1 MKKLL
6 LGLACFALI
15 FSISSFGLAKKIT
28 VACDT
33 NFPPFEFK
41 DPQTGEQTGFD
52 VELWAAIAK
61 KIDLEYELQPMDFND
76 IIPGL
81 ESGQLDVGIAGMT
94 IKPERAKVIDFSD
107 GYYKAGLL
115 LLVRIDNTNI
125 RSIEDLKGKTV
136 ATKLGT
142 SSVDYLKTNASG
154 ADVKL
159 FPNNDAMFLELMS
172 DGVSAVFF
180 DSPVVSD
187 YLLKAGKGKAKI
199 VGPLYQGEDYGIG
212 FPKGSDLVKK
222 VNDAL
227 KTLRA
232 DGTYNAL
239 YMKWFGPEPQYEYL
253 NLM

>member
-15 FSISSFGLAKKIT
+15 FSVSSLGLAKKIT

-115 LLVRIDNTNI
+115 LLVRVDNTNI

-142 SSVDYLKTNASG
+142 SSVDYLKTN
-154 ADVKL
+154 
-159 FPNNDAMFLELMS
+159 
-172 DGVSAVFF
+172 VS
-180 DSPVVSD
+180 
-187 YLLKAGKGKAKI
+187 
-199 VGPLYQGEDYGIG
+199 
-212 FPKGSDLVKK
+212 
-222 VNDAL
+222 
-227 KTLRA
+227 
-232 DGTYNAL
+232 
-239 YMKWFGPEPQYEYL
+239 
-253 NLM
+253 